1 MRSFLISCVLC
12 IFEYD
17 VIYVECYLMHA
28 CIEEAVYVKYNSRA
42 LRPLHALTFI
52 GLLLIVLQV
61 PDSRVAIHKKWHTSR
76 NRPVRHVDVKMST
89 QFPSH
94 SLWVFKHLLM
104 ELENMKVTYGWTPQL
119 HRLTS
124 DSYLSVR
131 IKIIF

>member
-1 MRSFLISCVLC
+1 MLC
-12 IFEYD
+12 KFFEYD